1 MRGYWRTPFLLVPLL
16 LGTMQGLLRAE
27 EVNLKSLPPAANT
40 QVDFYRDIEPLL
52 KEKCQSC
59 HGSAQQLGGLRL
71 DSREA
76 SLAGG
81 NSGVAIKPGNSADSR
96 LIHLVAG
103 LNKDL
108 RMPLTGDPLSSEQ
121 AGLLRAW
128 IDQGAVWPDPAGTA
142 KSASPVGT
150 QRAKIKHWAFIP
162 PQRPKLP
169 RVKNASWIRNPV
181 DPFVLARLEK
191 ESIQPSVE
199 ADRETLIRR
208 LSLDLIGLPPT
219 PGEVAEFL
227 ADKQPDAYERL
238 VDHLLASEHYGEKW
252 ARHWLDLARYADS
265 DGYEED
271 MIRPNAWRW
280 RHWVI
285 EAINRNMPF
294 DEFTIEQLAGDLLP
308 NATLEQK
315 VATGFNRNTLTNRE
329 GGVNREE
336 FRTEQVVDR
345 TATIGTVWLGLTLGC
360 ARCHDHKY
368 DPISQKEFYQ
378 LYAFFNTATEVNF
391 EAPLPVERGPFLLK
405 QPEYE
410 KKRATLLEEFKVAEL
425 QVEWEKKLRDAA
437 AHPGVDFA
445 SDFQLELLRVKMD
458 GGEEIL
464 MLEPE
469 KRTPKQKRILT
480 DQFVRFSR
488 FNELNTR
495 LNALAEEYP
504 ALTEALGIAEN
515 PHPSRTHV
523 LIRGNFLQ
531 PGIEVQPGT
540 PAILP
545 PLATDSKLSRLRL
558 ARWLVSSDNPLT
570 ARVTMNRTWQE
581 FFGRGLVDPP
591 QDFGLRSSP
600 PTHPELLDWLATEF
614 VSSGWNVKKMHK
626 LLVMSATYRQSSNTR
641 KDLEARDP
649 DNKLLARQTRL
660 RLPAEQVR
668 DVTLAASG
676 LLNPAVG
683 GRSVRPPQPAGGA
696 GMNSLTKWKE
706 SEGADRYR
714 RGLYILFQRR
724 YPYPQLVTFDAPNSL
739 NSCPR
744 RERSTTPL
752 QALTLLNDP
761 VFFEAAQALAVRL
774 LQEKTGDA
782 GGRIDYAYQLCLA
795 RSPRPDEKERLMEYL
810 HERKKMLEQK
820 PESIEKI
827 FPAKSLEG
835 IDPAEGAL
843 WIGIS
848 RVLLNLEEFIT
859 RG

>member
-1 MRGYWRTPFLLVPLL
+1 MKRGWRTLLILVPLL
-16 LGTMQGLLRAE
+16 LGSVKGLLLAE
-27 EVNLKSLPPAANT
+27 ETNPKSLAPAANI
-40 QVDFYRDIEPLL
+40 QVDFTRDIEPLL
-52 KEKCQSC
+52 KDKCLSC
-59 HGSAQQLGGLRL
+59 HGPEQQLSGLRL
-71 DSREA
+71 DSRNA
-76 SLAGG
+76 TLAGG
-81 NSGVAIKPGNSADSR
+81 NSGAVIKPGNSADSR
-96 LIHLVAG
+96 LIQLVAG
-103 LNKDL
+103 LNKDM
-108 RMPLTGDPLSSEQ
+108 RMPMTGDPLTPEQ
-121 AGLLRAW
+121 VGLLRAW
-128 IDQGAVWPDPAGTA
+128 IDQGLAWPEPGESSKPNSVLTI
-142 KSASPVGT
+142 
-150 QRAKIKHWAFIP
+150 QRSKIKHWAFVP

-169 RVKNASWIRNPV
+169 RVKNATWVRNPV
-181 DPFVLARLEK
+181 DSFVLARLEK
-191 ESIQPSVE
+191 EGIQPSVE

-219 PGEVAEFL
+219 PEEVTEFL
-227 ADKQPDAYERL
+227 ADQQANAYERV
-238 VDHLLASEHYGEKW
+238 VDRLLDSPHYGEKW
-252 ARHWLDLARYADS
+252 ARSWLDLARYADS

-271 MIRPNAWRW
+271 RIRHNAWRW

-285 EAINRNMPF
+285 EAINRNMPY
-294 DEFTIEQLAGDLLP
+294 DEFTIEQIAGDLLP
-308 NATLEQK
+308 NPTLDQR

-425 QVEWEKKLRDAA
+425 QVEWEKKLRDAF
-437 AHPGVDFA
+437 AHPGVDLG
-445 SDFQLELLRVKMD
+445 SDYQLNLLQVKTD

-464 MLEPE
+464 MLDPE

-480 DQFVRFSR
+480 DQFIRSSR
-488 FNELNTR
+488 FNELNSR

-504 ALTEALGIAEN
+504 ALTEAPGIAEN
-515 PHPSRTHV
+515 PHPPRTHV

-540 PAILP
+540 PTILP
-545 PLATDSKLSRLRL
+545 SLPPNQKLSRLTL

-614 VSSGWNVKKMHK
+614 ISRGWDVKKMHK

-641 KDLEARDP
+641 KDLDARDP

-660 RLPAEQVR
+660 RLPAELVR
-668 DVTLAASG
+668 DVALAASG
-676 LLNPAVG
+676 LLNPAIG
-683 GRSVRPPQPAGGA
+683 GRSVRPPQPAGAA
-696 GMNSLTKWKE
+696 GMPPLTKWKE
-706 SEGADRYR
+706 SEGPDRYR
-714 RGLYILFQRR
+714 RGLYIVFQRR
-724 YPYPQLVTFDAPNSL
+724 YPYPQLVTFDAPDSL

-744 RERSTTPL
+744 RDRSTTPL

-774 LQEKTGDA
+774 LQEKKGEA
-782 GGRIDYAYQLCLA
+782 EERIDYAYHLCLA
-795 RSPRPDEKERLMEYL
+795 RSPRADEKERLMEYL
-810 HERKKMLEQK
+810 HDRKKMLEQK